1 MLQQK
6 FEFSDEKLVVL
17 EYNECTTLYVESVNG
32 PQHKFTVTAFDAHH
46 CPGAAMFLFEG
57 DFGTIL
63 YTGDFRYEVGING
76 CYEELSFM
84 GCQKSI
90 DLLYLDNTYCDSV
103 CEHPPRH
110 AVTEAIID
118 RIKEFFTT
126 SPNGSVYIGM
136 DSLGKE
142 CLAVRIAQE
151 MKMWIGV
158 DQERMERLI
167 LLGLPNVFTT
177 DLDQVRISI
186 ISNRI
191 ISDRK
196 IAHWTEEGA
205 CLVILPTSRYCG
217 PGGVSFK
224 FTSDNVAVYQY
235 SDHSSFSELHHF
247 VKAVSPKKI
256 APIVQFKGVSA
267 SRNNMDVFKP
277 YLNSEPLNPLLDK
290 TASKIVPNKSY
301 LLDAPSHDVPRVNKK
316 RQPSNSANAGKLKKA
331 KGVEYASPHKL
342 RRRMIG
348 GGEKEDGKQDFTQD
362 KMIYVEPVNAWDIGS
377 GPECVYTS
385 TSVSHTDTDDPEGY
399 VSAQDVFPSS
409 DANTHIP
416 TATNAGK
423 DTPASRESLQTPQR
437 GEGICPTVPEGKQ
450 MPSSEMSENDSSDFE
465 IPLQLSN
472 SGNRSKTRKLPK
484 SVLSLISSESVPSQD
499 CAMDD
504 RPGSG
509 NVDGSQNLSTPRRG
523 GTHCQSSSHSSLL
536 CRRSLYSSP
545 EFASPSCHQHPD
557 NSTVPVCNTPSDVST
572 AASLSRSPNV
582 STNVVPQSTVAVVSM
597 GTPGKMA
604 VDTTCNTSA
613 SPVCE
618 KNQGSS
624 LTEQVI
630 HSTGPQILQQVDS
643 PLQEVDSPLQQ
654 IDSPLQRV
662 DSPLQHEDSPLQQL
676 DSPLKSIY
684 NLLEHVDNPSQQVDN
699 PLQQVDSPLQQ
710 VDSPLQQVDSPLQQV
725 DSPLQQVDSSL
736 QQVDSQLQQVNSP
749 LQQVDSPLQQVNSP
763 LQQVDSPLQQ
773 VDSSLQQVDSQ
784 LQQVNSPLQQVD
796 SPLQQ
801 FNRKRGLSQKDVEVQ
816 VNLDEGASC
825 GAVKRPLSLLQQTL
839 SPLQTSSSPA
849 HALTSPVHALTS
861 PVHALTS
868 PVHALTS
875 PVHAL
880 TSPVHA
886 LTSPVCR
893 AVYVSDVNVSSSLI
907 VSTSSVN
914 MSTLSVNMSQCT
926 GLPLPP
932 PLLTVTS
939 QLQVSAK
946 EPHMMSHSQ
955 RVHAIEASS
964 EPHIAE
970 SATLPVLA
978 SSVQPVQLPKTFV
991 QKSTTPVRMTTTIV
1005 QMSKTPVQLSTTPTR
1020 SSPIQLVQT
1029 SVATPEQ
1036 VPAQR
1041 VLFPP
1046 VSNLSVKSLKAPSS
1060 IIHGS
1065 SPVDHLA
1072 VSHNTADGLAVP
1084 HHPEDC
1090 LAVSRGT
1097 IDRLAVSHSPTDCR
1111 AVSHSSADCLAVSHS
1126 PADRLANSNWP
1137 NRSGDSP
1144 VVMKM
1149 LQDVS
1154 FVHFA
1159 RIATLCGY
1167 MYMHNK

>member
-1 MLQQK
+1 
-6 FEFSDEKLVVL
+6 
-17 EYNECTTLYVESVNG
+17 
-32 PQHKFTVTAFDAHH
+32 
-46 CPGAAMFLFEG
+46 
-57 DFGTIL
+57 
-63 YTGDFRYEVGING
+63 
-76 CYEELSFM
+76 
-84 GCQKSI
+84 
-90 DLLYLDNTYCDSV
+90 
-103 CEHPPRH
+103 
-110 AVTEAIID
+110 
-118 RIKEFFTT
+118 
-126 SPNGSVYIGM
+126 
-136 DSLGKE
+136 
-142 CLAVRIAQE
+142 
-151 MKMWIGV
+151 
-158 DQERMERLI
+158 
-167 LLGLPNVFTT
+167 
-177 DLDQVRISI
+177 
-186 ISNRI
+186 
-191 ISDRK
+191 
-196 IAHWTEEGA
+196 
-205 CLVILPTSRYCG
+205 
-217 PGGVSFK
+217 
-224 FTSDNVAVYQY
+224 
-235 SDHSSFSELHHF
+235 
-247 VKAVSPKKI
+247 
-256 APIVQFKGVSA
+256 
-267 SRNNMDVFKP
+267 
-277 YLNSEPLNPLLDK
+277 
-290 TASKIVPNKSY
+290 
-301 LLDAPSHDVPRVNKK
+301 
-316 RQPSNSANAGKLKKA
+316 
-331 KGVEYASPHKL
+331 
-342 RRRMIG
+342 MIG

-504 RPGSG
+504 RPGRG

-630 HSTGPQILQQVDS
+630 HSTGPQILQQVNS

-725 DSPLQQVDSSL
+725 DSPLQQV
-736 QQVDSQLQQVNSP
+736 
-749 LQQVDSPLQQVNSP
+749 NSP

-773 VDSSLQQVDSQ
+773 VDSSLQQVD
-784 LQQVNSPLQQVD
+784 SPLQQVD

-875 PVHAL
+875 PV
-880 TSPVHA
+880 
-886 LTSPVCR
+886 CR

-914 MSTLSVNMSQCT
+914 MSTSSVNTPTSSVNTPTSICNSTSSVNMSKSSVHMSTSSVNMSTSSVNMSTLSVNMSQCT
-926 GLPLPP
+926 GLPLPA

-1126 PADRLANSNWP
+1126 SADCLAVSHSPADRLANSNWP